1 MRNYEDHIEFNMM
14 IKKCLLIADDLTGGA
29 DAGAQFAKT
38 GLSTLLISIQDDH
51 KIDFSKYNDRDVLV
65 VNTDSRGLSPEKAFS
80 LVSSLLK
87 RYNKEIFPIVYKKID
102 STLRGNI
109 GYEIDAILKQTNMSV
124 CFIAPSYPE
133 QNRTLVGGILMVGGK
148 PLALTEVARD
158 AASPV
163 QESHIQKL
171 LEQQSLHKIG
181 RIDLTDV
188 ASSRERLWKVVDEE
202 RIKGTQII
210 IFDAVTRQDLTNVAD
225 VAFVMDRTPLLVGSA
240 GLAEELAKKL
250 SPSKIEGISYSPRK
264 EVKPIHHIFIV
275 SGSTSSVTHEQ
286 LNRIEKRAEMASFQL
301 NKSFIQNDEA
311 SRQIETDN
319 LFLAIGK
326 SLTQGH
332 VLLKI
337 CSERILPK
345 DPSDPSI
352 HLQITKTLSQI
363 ALSALEASKVELHD
377 LALVL
382 IGGDTALGVLNCLEV
397 EGIEIDGELIEG
409 IAMGHLI
416 GGKWNGIRVITKAG
430 AFGKDNALE
439 RIVESLGAK
448 PP

>member
-1 MRNYEDHIEFNMM
+1 MSQR
-14 IKKCLLIADDLTGGA
+14 CLLIADDLTGGA
-29 DAGAQFAKT
+29 DAGAQFAKR
-38 GLSTLLISIQDDH
+38 GLNTLLISIKEDLT
-51 KIDFSKYNDRDVLV
+51 IDFSDYNDRDVLV
-65 VNTDSRGLSPEKAFS
+65 VNTDSRGLIPEKAFF

-87 RYNKEIFPIVYKKID
+87 RYNKEIFPIIYKKID

-109 GYEIDAILKQTNMSV
+109 GYEIDAILKETSSSM

-133 QNRTLVGGILMVGGK
+133 QNRTLVGGIMMVGGK
-148 PLALTEVARD
+148 LLSLTEVARD

-163 QESHIQKL
+163 QESHVQKL

-188 ASSRERLWKVVDEE
+188 ASSRERLWEVVDEE

-319 LFLAIGK
+319 LSLAIGK

-345 DPSDPSI
+345 DPSDPPI

-382 IGGDTALGVLNCLEV
+382 TGGDTALGVLNCLEV